1 MDSYETNY
9 NPPERKPVFT
19 DIYYFAYINLQL
31 AVNTVYI
38 LSFGDSVTP
47 GPGSGKDEKNITFR
61 IGFTDDNEFNLTYL
75 EINSYYS
82 YDGDSICLK
91 S

>member
-1 MDSYETNY
+1 MKLTIILLKENLFLQTSTIL
-9 NPPERKPVFT
+9 PIF
-19 DIYYFAYINLQL
+19 NLQL

-61 IGFTDDNEFNLTYL
+61 IG
-75 EINSYYS
+75 SY
-82 YDGDSICLK
+82 
-91 S
+91 